1 MRDKLLSTVKK
12 LSVNDF
18 KPIENKHGK
27 YIKLHEFCIGLCK
40 CLKEKFTQFNM
51 NGTENLWL
59 LKPGAS
65 SRGRGIKI
73 YKTYDR
79 FMNRIELLRGNTK
92 YWVV

>member
-1 MRDKLLSTVKK
+1 
-12 LSVNDF
+12 
-18 KPIENKHGK
+18 
-27 YIKLHEFCIGLCK
+27 
-40 CLKEKFTQFNM
+40 M

-79 FMNRIELLRGNTK
+79 FVNRIELLRGNTK
-92 YWVV
+92 YWVVQKAIENPMIIDNRKFDLRQWVLVTDWNPLTIFCYRDSYLRFTA